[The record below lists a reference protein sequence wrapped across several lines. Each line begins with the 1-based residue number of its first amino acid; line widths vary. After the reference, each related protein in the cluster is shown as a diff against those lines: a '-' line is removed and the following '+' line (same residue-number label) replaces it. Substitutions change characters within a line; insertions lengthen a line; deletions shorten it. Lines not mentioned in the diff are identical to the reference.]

1 MTIFLKP
8 EQEQFIQTQIETGKY
23 VNAEEVVNE
32 AFQLLKKRDRA
43 LDELRQKIAVGTK
56 QITSGQVTDGEIV
69 FSRFQQKI
77 QEMIESGLWV
87 ATLQIADRGYVLEAG
102 RITLKGKAKGLLND
116 ERVKKAYLG

>member
-69 FSRFQQKI
+69 FSRLQQKI
-77 QEMIESGLWV
+77 HE
-87 ATLQIADRGYVLEAG
+87 
-102 RITLKGKAKGLLND
+102 ITI
-116 ERVKKAYLG
+116 

>member
-1 MTIFLKP
+1 MTIFLKL

-23 VNAEEVVNE
+23 INAEQVVEE

-69 FSRFQQKI
+69 FSRLQQKI
-77 QEMIESGLWV
+77 HEMIESG
-87 ATLQIADRGYVLEAG
+87 Q
-102 RITLKGKAKGLLND
+102 
-116 ERVKKAYLG
+116 

>member
-32 AFQLLKKRDRA
+32 AFQLLEKRDRA

-69 FSRFQQKI
+69 FSRLQQKI
-77 QEMIESGLWV
+77 HEIIESGL
-87 ATLQIADRGYVLEAG
+87 
-102 RITLKGKAKGLLND
+102 
-116 ERVKKAYLG
+116 

>member
-69 FSRFQQKI
+69 FSRLQQKI
-77 QEMIESGLWV
+77 HEIIESGL
-87 ATLQIADRGYVLEAG
+87 
-102 RITLKGKAKGLLND
+102 
-116 ERVKKAYLG
+116 